1 MIPLSLTISGF
12 LSYQEPVE
20 IDFTTFDLACISGQN
35 GAGKSSILDA
45 MTWALFG
52 RARKH
57 DESIINTQSDTAQVS
72 FTFQYEGNIFRVLR
86 TNPRGDTKNVEFH
99 LQQRESTGKPAA
111 WKPLTERTLRET
123 DQKIEETLRLDYET
137 FTNAA
142 FFLQGEADQFT
153 QQSPSARK
161 RILSQILGLSIW
173 ETYRKRAFRKRKG
186 VEAEISRL
194 EGRLTEILSE
204 LDQEKERRRQLK
216 ELKSELEEAVSARK
230 AQEDHLENIQSLE
243 ASLQEQSK
251 LVENLSAQEDKLTQK
266 IQQLDQ
272 RLESRKTD
280 QENFSQVLSRAEQIK
295 EQAEA
300 WEQAQE
306 ELTRWEQIAE
316 KFRES
321 EKKRQGPL
329 TEIAAEKA
337 RLTQELENL
346 QTRSREI
353 HKSLEEIPVL
363 QKKLTEKEQRIAQAE
378 EKLKSRELKQEEL
391 EKARQNQA
399 EAKAENPRLYQEM
412 KKLEKRIDNLQKTEG
427 AECPLCGQP
436 LSSTEREKLINDLTK
451 QGQEMGDRYRKNK
464 ETLSRADQVVRKL
477 QLEITE
483 LSLVDDQ
490 LREHNQEAD
499 KLSLRISQINQQK
512 EAWEKQ
518 GLKRMEEINSQLQEE
533 TYALQARKK
542 LAEIDAQ
549 LKEIGYDAHQHDKIK
564 EQVAQGENI
573 RRELRELE
581 MARAALEPLEREIN
595 DLSAE
600 IAAENQELEKTSEML
615 KLHSASLEK
624 ARDKAPDKK
633 QAEQELLNRKEEENI
648 LQREL
653 GAAQQK
659 VNVLAAQKERRTQL
673 EEKQSALRDQVSQ
686 LKQLEE
692 AFGKNGV
699 PALLI
704 EQALPQI
711 EAKANEILERL
722 SGGAM
727 SVRFITQREYKD
739 QSRDD
744 LKETLDIQ
752 IQDRAGV
759 RDYEMF
765 SGGESFRINFAIRL
779 ALSHVLAQRAGARL
793 QTLVIDEGFGSQDE
807 IGRQRLIEAINLIR
821 NDFKK
826 ILVITHIDQLKDVF
840 TNQLMVEK
848 TPRGSMVTVL

>member
-1 MIPLSLTISGF
+1 MIPLTLTISGF
-12 LSYQEPVE
+12 LSYQKPVE

-45 MTWALFG
+45 ITWALFG

-57 DESIINTQSDTAQVS
+57 DESIINSQSDTAQVS
-72 FTFQYEGNIFRVLR
+72 FTFHYEGNTFRVLR
-86 TNPRGDTKNVEFH
+86 TNPRGETKNVEFH
-99 LQQRESTGKPAA
+99 LQNGKSPEEPKA

-153 QQSPSARK
+153 QQNPSARK

-186 VEAEISRL
+186 VEDEISRL
-194 EGRLTEILSE
+194 EGRISEILSE
-204 LDQEKERRRQLK
+204 LEQEKERRDRLK

-230 AQEDHLENIQSLE
+230 AQEDHLAGIQSWE

-251 LVENLSAQEDKLTQK
+251 LVENLSRQEDKLTQK
-266 IQQLDQ
+266 IQKINQ
-272 RLESRKTD
+272 RLQSRQTD
-280 QENFSQVLSRAEQIK
+280 QENFSRILNRAEQIK
-295 EQAEA
+295 EQTEA
-300 WEQAQE
+300 WEKAKD

-321 EKKRQGPL
+321 EKQRQVPL
-329 TEIAAEKA
+329 TEIASEKA
-337 RLTQELENL
+337 RLTQVVDNL
-346 QTRSREI
+346 QAKYREI
-353 HKSLEEIPVL
+353 QNSLEGIPVF
-363 QKKLTEKEQRIAQAE
+363 QEKLTKKGKQISRAKD
-378 EKLKSRELKQEEL
+378 KLKSRERKQEEL

-412 KKLEKRIDNLQKTEG
+412 KKLEKRIENLQKSEG

-436 LSSTEREKLINDLTK
+436 LSSAERKKLIDDLTQ
-451 QGQEMGDRYRKNK
+451 QGQEMGDRYRQNK
-464 ETLSRADQVVRKL
+464 ETLSKADQVVKNL

-483 LSLVDDQ
+483 LSLMEGQ
-490 LREHNQEAD
+490 LRELNQAAD
-499 KLSLRISQINQQK
+499 KLSLKISQINQQQ
-512 EAWEKQ
+512 EEWEEQ
-518 GLKRMEEINSQLQEE
+518 SQQRLEEIKTRLQEN
-533 TYALQARKK
+533 TYAVQARKK
-542 LAEIDAQ
+542 LEEIDAQ
-549 LKEIGYDAHQHDKIK
+549 LKEIGYDAKQHDKIK
-564 EQVAQGENI
+564 EQVEQEEKV
-573 RRELRELE
+573 RQELRDLE
-581 MARAALEPLEREIN
+581 KARAALEPLEREID
-595 DLSAE
+595 DLTEE
-600 IAAENQELEKTSEML
+600 IAAEIQELEETQEL
-615 KLHSASLEK
+615 LERHSASLEK
-624 ARDKAPDKK
+624 AKSKAPDKK

-659 VNVLAAQKERRTQL
+659 VNVLATQKERRAHL
-673 EEKQSALRDQVSQ
+673 EEKQDALRDRVGQ

-722 SGGAM
+722 SGGSM

-739 QSRDD
+739 QTRDD

-840 TNQLMVEK
+840 TNQLLVEK
-848 TPRGSMVTVL
+848 TAQGSMVTVL